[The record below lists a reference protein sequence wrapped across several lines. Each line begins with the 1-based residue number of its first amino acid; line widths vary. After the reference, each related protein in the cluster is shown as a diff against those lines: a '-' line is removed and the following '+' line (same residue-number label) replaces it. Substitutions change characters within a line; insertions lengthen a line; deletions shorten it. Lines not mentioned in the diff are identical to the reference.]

1 MKRFLGQRK
10 CMRLYIGNEDTWHGK
25 PLWETLIKKAQEMGL
40 KGATVFKGTAG
51 FGAHSEIHTFS
62 VWILKQKLPLVI
74 EMVEE
79 EDKIRDFLNAT
90 SDMIEEGFVTRS
102 DVEVIAYKQP
112 KNGNPA

>member
-10 CMRLYIGNEDTWHGK
+10 CMRLYIGNEDTWQDK
-25 PLWETLIKKAQEMGL
+25 PLWEVLIKKAQEMDI
-40 KGATVFKGTAG
+40 KGATVFKGAAG

-79 EDKIRDFLNAT
+79 EDKIRDFLNET
-90 SDMIEEGFVTRS
+90 SDMIKEGFVTMS
-102 DVEVIAYKQP
+102 DVEVIAYKHP
-112 KNGNPA
+112 KNGGNA